1 MVVKEFFFES
11 GKAKAKE
18 EKKKDL
24 LKKLESQRNALEQT
38 CETMF
43 SEMYEMYLHAKVTRL
58 VVESNMRF
66 GRDRTLLYSV
76 ETTQGKEK
84 IVQDTLTELFGGK
97 DEDDLYGTK
106 DEIDDGEDFFPF
118 IYVPVLTF

>member
-1 MVVKEFFFES
+1 MKEFFFES